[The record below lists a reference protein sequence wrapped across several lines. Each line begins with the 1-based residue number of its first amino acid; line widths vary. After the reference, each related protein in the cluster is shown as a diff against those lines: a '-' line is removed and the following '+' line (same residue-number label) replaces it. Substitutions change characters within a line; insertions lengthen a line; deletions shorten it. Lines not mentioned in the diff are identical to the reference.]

1 MEEALSVLQGCNKFN
16 THLHPNPKG
25 EQEMVS
31 WSVKRSPQYLSGKT
45 LSQFSHKNHGK
56 CTSLNWNETTEIS
69 LILRKVLW
77 DSQSLWLVRILIN
90 SYMKDRQLTASLNT
104 MLGIIHKL
112 LVVICFVYC
121 DAFIC
126 NSSTQSGSCLVS
138 LQCHLPLQM

>member
-1 MEEALSVLQGCNKFN
+1 MGLSESVAGQDLDQF
-16 THLHPNPKG
+16 LHEG
-25 EQEMVS
+25 Q
-31 WSVKRSPQYLSGKT
+31 T
-45 LSQFSHKNHGK
+45 A
-56 CTSLNWNETTEIS
+56 
-69 LILRKVLW
+69 
-77 DSQSLWLVRILIN
+77 N
-90 SYMKDRQLTASLNT
+90 SITKH